1 MIMTKRFIIT
11 IALLTVCYAGLFSQS
26 AALLRMKRDVAV
38 LAADSLKG
46 REAGTTGE
54 AKAARYIER
63 EFLKADVTLLYP
75 SPGQD
80 FSIIAAEGDT
90 LKSSNIIGVVEGWD
104 PKLRDQYVLIGAH
117 YDHLG
122 TTVIKINGKD
132 SLMIFAGADD
142 NASGVAVMLE
152 VARMVKESSME
163 FRRSVIFA
171 AFGAEERGM
180 TGSWYFANRA
190 FAPVNDISLMIN
202 LDMVG
207 RAAGRQNVSAYTV
220 LPHAQLVTML
230 KDVADMP
237 LMITPTIRTTDYFP
251 SDHRVFA
258 TMGIPVVL
266 FTTLLHRDY
275 HTVRDTPE
283 KLNYNVM
290 EDLTHFTYNLVKVAA
305 NTQKP
310 LEKTVF
316 ADQADV
322 PEDDPEMVYSQNEV
336 DRRAIYDK
344 GDERVFLT
352 KWVYHYLKYPAEA
365 INEGIQGRVIV
376 DFIIEK
382 DGVVTNVTINKS
394 ADQLLDDEAVRVIK
408 ASPKWKAAMI
418 GGKPVRSKISLPVE
432 FRLKR

>member
-1 MIMTKRFIIT
+1 MIKRFLIT

-26 AALLRMKRDVAV
+26 PAINRLKRDVAV
-38 LAADSLKG
+38 LTADSLKG
-46 REAGTTGE
+46 REAGTIGE
-54 AKAARYIER
+54 KRAARYIES
-63 EFLKADVTLLYP
+63 EFSKAGVTLLYP

-80 FSIIAAEGDT
+80 FSIIAGEGDT
-90 LKSSNIIGVVEGWD
+90 LKSANIIGIVEGWD

-122 TTVIKINGKD
+122 TSVISVNGKD
-132 SLMIFAGADD
+132 SLMVFAGADD

-152 VARMVKESSME
+152 VARMIKENHME
-163 FRRSVIFA
+163 FRRSMIFA

-190 FAPVNDISLMIN
+190 FAPTDSISLMIN

-220 LPHAQLVTML
+220 MPHAQLVTIL
-230 KDVADMP
+230 KDVSDMP
-237 LMITPTIRTTDYFP
+237 LMISPKIHTADYFP
-251 SDHRVFA
+251 SDHRIFA
-258 TMGIPVVL
+258 SLGIPTVL

-275 HTVRDTPE
+275 HSVRDTPE
-283 KLNYNVM
+283 KLNFDVM
-290 EDLTHFTYNLVKVAA
+290 EDLSHYIFNLASVAA
-305 NTQKP
+305 NTKKP
-310 LEKTVF
+310 LEKTAF
-316 ADQADV
+316 ADNNSKE
-322 PEDDPEMVYSQNEV
+322 EDDPDMVYTQNEV

-344 GDERVFLT
+344 GDERTFLT

-365 INEGIQGRVIV
+365 ISAGIQGRVIV

-382 DGVVTNVTINKS
+382 NGEVSNVTINKS
-394 ADQLLDDEAVRVIK
+394 ADPLLDKEALRVISV
-408 ASPKWKAAMI
+408 SPKWKAALI
-418 GGKPVRSKISLPVE
+418 NGKPVRSKISLPVE

>member
-1 MIMTKRFIIT
+1 MIKKALIT
-11 IALLTVCYAGLFSQS
+11 IALLTVCYAGLFSQTES
-26 AALLRMKRDVAV
+26 LLRLRRDVAV
-38 LAADSLKG
+38 LAADSLMG
-46 REAGTTGE
+46 REAGTSGE
-54 AKAARYIER
+54 KKAARYIER
-63 EFLKADVTLLYP
+63 EFTKAGVTLLYP

-90 LKSSNIIGVVEGWD
+90 LKSANIIGVVEGWD
-104 PKLRDQYVLIGAH
+104 PKLRDQYILIGAH

-122 TTVIKINGKD
+122 TTVLSINGRD

-163 FRRSVIFA
+163 FRRSVLFV

-190 FAPVNDISLMIN
+190 FAPIDEVSLMIN

-207 RAAGRQNVSAYTV
+207 RASDRQSVSAYTV
-220 LPHAQLVTML
+220 LPHAQLVTLL

-237 LMITPTIRTTDYFP
+237 LMISPKIHTADYFP
-251 SDHRVFA
+251 SDHRIFA
-258 TMGIPVVL
+258 SSGIPVVL

-275 HTVRDTPE
+275 HSVRDTPE
-283 KLNYNVM
+283 KLNYSVM
-290 EDLTHFTYNLVKVAA
+290 EDLSHYVYNLVKVAS
-305 NTQKP
+305 NTDKP

-316 ADQADV
+316 ADKKEV
-322 PEDDPEMVYSQNEV
+322 IEDDPEAVYSQIET
-336 DRRAIYDK
+336 DKRATFDK
-344 GDERVFLT
+344 GDEKTFLT

-365 INEGIQGRVIV
+365 IAEGIQGRVIV

-382 DGVVTNVTINKS
+382 NGEVSNVTINKS
-394 ADQLLDDEAVRVIK
+394 ADPLLDKEALRVISV
-408 ASPKWKAAMI
+408 SPKWKAALI
-418 GGKPVRSKISLPVE
+418 NGKPVRSKISLPVE

>member
-1 MIMTKRFIIT
+1 
-11 IALLTVCYAGLFSQS
+11 
-26 AALLRMKRDVAV
+26 
-38 LAADSLKG
+38 
-46 REAGTTGE
+46 
-54 AKAARYIER
+54 
-63 EFLKADVTLLYP
+63 
-75 SPGQD
+75 
-80 FSIIAAEGDT
+80 
-90 LKSSNIIGVVEGWD
+90 
-104 PKLRDQYVLIGAH
+104 
-117 YDHLG
+117 
-122 TTVIKINGKD
+122 
-132 SLMIFAGADD
+132 
-142 NASGVAVMLE
+142 
-152 VARMVKESSME
+152 
-163 FRRSVIFA
+163 
-171 AFGAEERGM
+171 
-180 TGSWYFANRA
+180 
-190 FAPVNDISLMIN
+190 
-202 LDMVG
+202 
-207 RAAGRQNVSAYTV
+207 
-220 LPHAQLVTML
+220 
-230 KDVADMP
+230 
-237 LMITPTIRTTDYFP
+237 
-251 SDHRVFA
+251 
-258 TMGIPVVL
+258 
-266 FTTLLHRDY
+266 
-275 HTVRDTPE
+275 
-283 KLNYNVM
+283 
-290 EDLTHFTYNLVKVAA
+290 VKVAA